1 MSNIGPTIN
10 KDGLEFYFNFESLQC
25 FAERGVPVRNLFTKV
40 SDFTG
45 DGGNFGMQN
54 FGSTALITSHDPSII
69 TPIGSGA
76 TVFVG
81 SETYGHQYIRRFHTP
96 DRGKSSFS
104 FYVYPIANVD
114 YIGVGL
120 ANDANRHQR
129 FRFDDGTIRYGG
141 AGFDPKER
149 LAGFE
154 QVDGYPG
161 WYRCWCRIPNRV
173 GGFVPM
179 LAFNSYGY
187 GIAFASGSIPS
198 GYITGLMQTASP
210 EPNIPYTSGVRDLFE
225 PQIGPTCKLAHVL
238 PYTSASH
245 APYIRPS
252 TSSQG
257 YDGTPETEYVLYCH
271 KKRWIEPQSQPFTP
285 GTGDFT
291 LSYKLGVSSAI
302 LALNLVNHNI
312 FDSDDLFVR
321 LNTRN
326 SGAHEFM
333 ITIDG
338 TTYYET
344 LNSGLLVSEGVYYID
359 LAYDRDGD
367 LEIFVNGESGAT
379 VDISAKSS
387 SDLTAANMKIFSNAN
402 LTAHYFGYYNR
413 KLTNEEI
420 NTNYQELS
428 KEG

>member
-45 DGGNFGMQN
+45 NGSDFGMKDW
-54 FGSTALITSHDPSII
+54 GSTTLITSHDPAII

-76 TVFVG
+76 TAFVG
-81 SETYGHQYIRRFHTP
+81 SETYGVQYIRRFHTP
-96 DRGKSSFS
+96 DRNKSSFS
-104 FYVYPIANVD
+104 FYIYPIANVD
-114 YIGVGL
+114 YVGVGL
-120 ANDANRHQR
+120 ANDSQNYQQ

-141 AGFDPKER
+141 GNFDKKER

-161 WYRCWCRIPNRV
+161 WYRCWCRIDDRS
-173 GGFVPM
+173 GGFIPM
-179 LAFNSYGY
+179 MAFNSYGY

-225 PQIGPTCKLAHVL
+225 PQIGPTCKLAHI
-238 PYTSASH
+238 PYTNTSE
-245 APYIRPS
+245 APYIRPNS
-252 TSSQG
+252 NQG

-291 LSYKLGVSSAI
+291 LSYKLGVTSSI
-302 LALNLVNHNI
+302 LNTSVVNNNI

-321 LNTRN
+321 LNTR
-326 SGAHEFM
+326 SDGAHQFM

-338 TTYYET
+338 ATYYET

-359 LAYDRDGD
+359 LVYDRDGD

-387 SDLTAANMKIFSNAN
+387 SDLTAANMKIFSSASLN
-402 LTAHYFGYYNR
+402 AHYFGYYNR

-420 NTNYQELS
+420 TNNYNSLVIQE
-428 KEG
+428 